1 MRVLA
6 HLQVLLRDG
15 GRPSPAPV
23 SSGGRILARVK
34 GIPSSLVED
43 DDPLLRNARGH
54 RKLKTIVP
62 PESYGDELNDDD
74 VDIG

>member
-1 MRVLA
+1 M
-6 HLQVLLRDG
+6 
-15 GRPSPAPV
+15 
-23 SSGGRILARVK
+23 K